1 MHCEITDCYFNTF
14 FCWNTNEKRN
24 LGKYFFS
31 TQTGIPVSQMVWICH
46 WNLSWKGFCLVFILI
61 SSYII
66 LECYFSMFDF
76 SSRKTVYCFITLA
89 VSSNSHHQRCIY
101 RTQSNI
107 KLSAKKWVKVF
118 SCLLFTNKSS
128 KQIFDRISNLPLTI
142 IS

>member
-89 VSSNSHHQRCIY
+89 VSSNSHHQRRIY

-107 KLSAKKWVKVF
+107 KLYAIYGLRFLVVYYLQTRAPNR
-118 SCLLFTNKSS
+118 CLTGF
-128 KQIFDRISNLPLTI
+128 QICL
-142 IS
+142 